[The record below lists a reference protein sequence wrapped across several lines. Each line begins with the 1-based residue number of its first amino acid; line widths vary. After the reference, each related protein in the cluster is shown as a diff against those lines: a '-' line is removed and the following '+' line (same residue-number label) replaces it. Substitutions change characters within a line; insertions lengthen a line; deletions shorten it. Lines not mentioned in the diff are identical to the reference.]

1 MKGNFV
7 LDMHFARSLGSF
19 SLSIPWE
26 MNIITS
32 FVFARVAQSVEHL
45 HGKQVV
51 TSSTLVAGSIHYPI
65 TLT

>member
-1 MKGNFV
+1 
-7 LDMHFARSLGSF
+7 MHFACLLGYFSLGF
-19 SLSIPWE
+19 PWE

-51 TSSTLVAGSIHYPI
+51 TSSILVAGSIHYPI